1 MSSSE
6 KISVLA
12 SAVAAPMFRAC
23 GSPGSALSW
32 IIVVLVQYGL
42 VSIVF

>member
-6 KISVLA
+6 KISVLV
-12 SAVAAPMFRAC
+12 SAVAAPMFRVC
-23 GSPGSALSW
+23 GSPGSAFSW